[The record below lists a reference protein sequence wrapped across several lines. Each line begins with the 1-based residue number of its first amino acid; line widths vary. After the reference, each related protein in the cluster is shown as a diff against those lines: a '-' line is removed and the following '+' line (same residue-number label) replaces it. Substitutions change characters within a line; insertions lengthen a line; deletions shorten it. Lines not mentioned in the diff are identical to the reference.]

1 MAPDS
6 QTSTTVLS
14 DFLYLT
20 PESGYDNAW
29 IFAGWRPGMPTKE
42 VLTLHSPLT
51 GTALTMAT
59 NQPSVQVYT
68 GNFLNG
74 TNANATDPA
83 HRLQSKKSQSFGSA
97 VLPLARRGDAGDAA
111 LPGRTEPP
119 VPSTVLKKGVV
130 YRHHTK
136 YSFAAHH

>member
-1 MAPDS
+1 
-6 QTSTTVLS
+6 
-14 DFLYLT
+14 
-20 PESGYDNAW
+20 
-29 IFAGWRPGMPTKE
+29 MPPKE
-42 VLTLHSPLT
+42 VLTLRSPLT
-51 GTALTMAT
+51 GIALTMAT

-83 HRLQSKKSQSFGSA
+83 HRLQRKKSQSFG
-97 VLPLARRGDAGDAA
+97 PTPQYYHWRGAATLETQHYPDAQNH
-111 LPGRTEPP
+111 PSF
-119 VPSTVLKKGVV
+119 PSTVLKKGAV